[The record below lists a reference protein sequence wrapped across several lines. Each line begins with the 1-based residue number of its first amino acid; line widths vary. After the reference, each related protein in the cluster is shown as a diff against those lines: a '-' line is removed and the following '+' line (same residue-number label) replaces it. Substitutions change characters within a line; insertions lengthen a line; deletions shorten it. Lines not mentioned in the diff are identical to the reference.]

1 MPKKE
6 EELKDNVELSEQQL
20 TLVKLA
26 TLSMGLSTLF
36 TALATETDLK
46 MINSMIEK
54 VNETM
59 ERIDNIILEE
69 LLELDLTKTRD

>member
-1 MPKKE
+1 M
-6 EELKDNVELSEQQL
+6 KDNVELSEQQI

-26 TLSMGLSTLF
+26 TLSMGLSKLF
-36 TALATETDLK
+36 TAIATETN
-46 MINSMIEK
+46 ISVVNSMIEK

-69 LLELDLTKTRD
+69 LLELDLTRTRD

>member
-1 MPKKE
+1 MSKKKE
-6 EELKDNVELSEQQL
+6 DLKDNVELSEQQI

-26 TLSMGLSTLF
+26 TLSMGLSKLF
-36 TALATETDLK
+36 TAIATETN
-46 MINSMIEK
+46 MSVVNSMIEK

-69 LLELDLTKTRD
+69 LLELDLTRTRD

>member
-1 MPKKE
+1 MPKKKE
-6 EELKDNVELSEQQL
+6 DLKDNVELSEQQI

-26 TLSMGLSTLF
+26 TLSMGLSKLF
-36 TALATETDLK
+36 TAIATETN
-46 MINSMIEK
+46 MNVVNSMIEK

-69 LLELDLTKTRD
+69 LLELDLTRTRD

>member
-1 MPKKE
+1 MSKKE
-6 EELKDNVELSEQQL
+6 EDLKDNVELSEQQI

-26 TLSMGLSTLF
+26 TLSMGLSKLF
-36 TALATETDLK
+36 TAIATETN
-46 MINSMIEK
+46 MSVVNSMIEK

-69 LLELDLTKTRD
+69 LLELDLTRTRD

>member
-1 MPKKE
+1 MSKKKE
-6 EELKDNVELSEQQL
+6 DLKDNVELSEQQI

-26 TLSMGLSTLF
+26 TLSMGLSKLF
-36 TALATETDLK
+36 TAIATETN
-46 MINSMIEK
+46 ISVVNSMIEK

-69 LLELDLTKTRD
+69 LLELDLTRTRD

>member
-1 MPKKE
+1 MPKKKE
-6 EELKDNVELSEQQL
+6 DLKDNVELSEQQI

-26 TLSMGLSTLF
+26 TLSMGLSKLF
-36 TALATETDLK
+36 TAIATETN
-46 MINSMIEK
+46 ISVVNSMIEK

-69 LLELDLTKTRD
+69 LLELDLTRTRD

>member
-1 MPKKE
+1 MQKKE
-6 EELKDNVELSEQQL
+6 EELKDNVELSEQQI

-26 TLSMGLSTLF
+26 TLSMGLSKLF

>member
-1 MPKKE
+1 MPKKKE
-6 EELKDNVELSEQQL
+6 DLKDNVELSEQQI

-26 TLSMGLSTLF
+26 TLSMGLSKLF
-36 TALATETDLK
+36 TAIATETN
-46 MINSMIEK
+46 MSVVNSMIEK

-69 LLELDLTKTRD
+69 LLELDLTRTRD

>member
-1 MPKKE
+1 MSKKE
-6 EELKDNVELSEQQL
+6 EDLKDNVELSEQQI

-26 TLSMGLSTLF
+26 TLSMGLSKLF
-36 TALATETDLK
+36 TAIATETN
-46 MINSMIEK
+46 ISVVNSMIEK

-69 LLELDLTKTRD
+69 LLELDLTRTRD